1 MQIYKDEEKKK
12 NRKRYPEKFNR
23 TRIWF
28 ISIVKLGRTA
38 LFLETESFT
47 AMNEAETKNDM
58 TYVNPILS
66 KEVEM
71 RQRKKS
77 KHWKNTLSILEV
89 KKAQL
94 KHMQVFLLYYKCEF
108 SYVLFL

>member
-1 MQIYKDEEKKK
+1 M
-12 NRKRYPEKFNR
+12 
-23 TRIWF
+23 
-28 ISIVKLGRTA
+28 
-38 LFLETESFT
+38 ETKSFT

-58 TYVNPILS
+58 TYVKPILS

-77 KHWKNTLSILEV
+77 NHWKNTLSILEV

-94 KHMQVFLLYYKCEF
+94 KHMQVFLLYHKCEF